1 MFEVITFGSATWD
14 IYLKL
19 EKDQIIKSDKVPS
32 GTAVGFDLGAKI
44 DISDMYFSFGGG
56 GMNTAHTFKKQGFK
70 VAYCGSVGSDI
81 PGKEIIAEME
91 QEGIGTEF
99 IQKNEKPTN
108 NSVILLTSDTERTVL
123 AYRGASEELN
133 KEEILWGDMS
143 PSWFYLAPL
152 SGKLKD
158 LTEDIVDFAKKN
170 KIKVA
175 INLGNS
181 QILLGKEKL
190 EPILKKADVLLLN
203 LEEASLL
210 TGIDKKDEMGIM
222 RELNSLHPGIN
233 SVTKGPDGVLISE
246 QDVLIEASS
255 CKVKVVDKT
264 GAGDAFG
271 SGFIS
276 GLIKS
281 NMDLE
286 WAIKLGIAN
295 SLSCIQTRGAV
306 NGLLEGSDDFMK
318 VGEKIKIERK
328 KII

>member
-1 MFEVITFGSATWD
+1 MFEIITFGSATWD

-19 EKDQIIKSDKVPS
+19 AKEQIIKSDKVPS

-44 DISDMYFSFGGG
+44 DIEEMYFSFGGG
-56 GMNTAHTFKKQGFK
+56 GMNTAHTFKKQGFT

-81 PGKEIIAEME
+81 PGKEIVAEMKST
-91 QEGIGTEF
+91 GIGTDF

-123 AYRGASEELN
+123 AYRGASEDLR
-133 KEEILWGDMS
+133 KEEIIWGDMS

-152 SGKLKD
+152 SGKLSV
-158 LTEDIVDFAKKN
+158 LTEDIIDFGKKN
-170 KIKVA
+170 KIKIA

-181 QILLGKEKL
+181 QIALGKEKL
-190 EPILKKADVLLLN
+190 EPMLKKVDVLLLN

-210 TGIDKKDEMGIM
+210 TGVDKKDEMGIM

-233 SVTKGPDGVLISE
+233 TVTKGPEGVLVSQEDIVF
-246 QDVLIEASS
+246 DAASF
-255 CKVKVVDKT
+255 KVKVIDKT

-281 NMDLE
+281 NMDVE

-295 SLSCIQTRGAV
+295 SVSCIQTRGAI
-306 NGLLEGSDDFMK
+306 NGLLEGSNDLEKM
-318 VGEKIKIERK
+318 GEKIKIERK

>member
-1 MFEVITFGSATWD
+1 MFEIITFGSATWD
-14 IYLKL
+14 IYLKM
-19 EKDQIIKSDKVPS
+19 EKDQLFKTDKVPS
-32 GTAVGFDLGAKI
+32 GAAVGFDLGAKI
-44 DISDMYFSFGGG
+44 DINDMYFSFGGG
-56 GMNTAHTFKKQGFK
+56 GMNTAHTFKKQGFG

-81 PGKEIIAEME
+81 PGKEIISEME
-91 QEGIGTEF
+91 SMGIGTEF

-108 NSVILLTSDTERTVL
+108 NSIILLSPDNERTVL
-123 AYRGASEELN
+123 AYRGASEDLN
-133 KEEILWGDMS
+133 KEEILWGAMS

-152 SGKLKD
+152 SGKLSS

-181 QILLGKEKL
+181 QIILGKEKL

-203 LEEASLL
+203 LEEAALL
-210 TGIDKKDEMGIM
+210 TGVDKKDEMGIM
-222 RELNSLHPGIN
+222 RELNSIHPGIN
-233 SVTKGPDGVLISE
+233 TVTKGPEGVLVSE
-246 QDVLIEASS
+246 EDVLIEASS
-255 CKVKVVDKT
+255 YKVKVVDKT

-295 SLSCIQTRGAV
+295 SISCIQIRGAV
-306 NGLLEGSDDFMK
+306 NGLLEGSNDIEK
-318 VGEKIKIERK
+318 IGEKIKIERK

>member
-1 MFEVITFGSATWD
+1 MFEIITFGSATWD
-14 IYLKL
+14 IYLKM
-19 EKDQIIKSDKVPS
+19 EKEHLLKTDKVNS
-32 GTAVGFDLGAKI
+32 GVAVGFDLGAKI
-44 DISDMYFSFGGG
+44 DINDMYFSFGGG
-56 GMNTAHTFKKQGFK
+56 GMNTAQTFKKQGFS

-81 PGKEIIAEME
+81 PGKEIISEME
-91 QEGIGTEF
+91 SRGIGTEF

-108 NSVILLTSDTERTVL
+108 NSIILLSPDNERTVL
-123 AYRGASEELN
+123 AYRGASEDLN

-152 SGKLKD
+152 SGKLSD

-175 INLGNS
+175 VNLGNS
-181 QILLGKEKL
+181 QIVLGKEKL
-190 EPILKKADVLLLN
+190 EPIIKKADVLLLN
-203 LEEASLL
+203 LEEAALL
-210 TGIDKKDEMGIM
+210 TGVDKKDEMGIM
-222 RELNSLHPGIN
+222 RELNSIHPGIN
-233 SVTKGPDGVLISE
+233 TVTKGPDGVLVSE

-295 SLSCIQTRGAV
+295 SVSCIQIRGAV
-306 NGLLEGSDDFMK
+306 NGLLEGSDDFLK
-318 VGEKIKIERK
+318 IGDKIKIERK

>member
-1 MFEVITFGSATWD
+1 MFEIITFGSATWD
-14 IYLKL
+14 IYLKM
-19 EKDQIIKSDKVPS
+19 EKEQLLKTDKVPS
-32 GTAVGFDLGAKI
+32 GTAVGFDLGAKV
-44 DISDMYFSFGGG
+44 DINDMYFSFGGG

-91 QEGIGTEF
+91 GMGIGTEF

-108 NSVILLTSDTERTVL
+108 NSIILLTSDNERTVL
-123 AYRGASEELN
+123 AYRGASEDLN

-152 SGKLKD
+152 SGKLRE

-181 QILLGKEKL
+181 QIVLGKEKL

-210 TGIDKKDEMGIM
+210 TGVDKKDEMGIM

-233 SVTKGPDGVLISE
+233 TVTKGPEGVLVSE
-246 QDVLIEASS
+246 EDVLIEASS
-255 CKVKVVDKT
+255 YKVKVVDKT

-281 NMDLE
+281 NMDVE

-295 SLSCIQTRGAV
+295 STSCIQIRGAI
-306 NGLLEGSDDFMK
+306 NGLLEGSNDIEK
-318 VGEKIKIERK
+318 IGEKIKIERK

>member
-1 MFEVITFGSATWD
+1 MFDIITFGSATWD
-14 IYLKL
+14 IYLKI
-19 EKDQIIKSDKVPS
+19 EKEQVIKSDKVPS
-32 GTAVGFDLGAKI
+32 GTAVGLDLGAKI
-44 DISDMYFSFGGG
+44 DINDMYFSFGGG
-56 GMNTAHTFKKQGFK
+56 GLNSAHTFKKQGFK

-81 PGKEIIAEME
+81 PGKEVIAELE
-91 QEGIGTEF
+91 SVGIGTQF

-108 NSVILLTSDTERTVL
+108 NSIILITPDNERTVL
-123 AYRGASEELN
+123 AYRGASEDLN

-143 PSWFYLAPL
+143 PSWFYLGPL

-181 QILLGKEKL
+181 QIALGKEKL
-190 EPILKKADVLLLN
+190 DAILKKVDVLLLN
-203 LEEASLL
+203 LDEASLL
-210 TGIDKKDEMGIM
+210 TGVDKKDEMGIM
-222 RELNSLHPGIN
+222 RELNSIHPGIN
-233 SVTKGPDGVLISE
+233 TVTKGPEGVLVGE
-246 QDVLIEASS
+246 QDVLIEAFP

-271 SGFIS
+271 SGFVC

-281 NMDLE
+281 NMDVE
-286 WAIKLGIAN
+286 WATKLGVAN
-295 SLSCIQTRGAV
+295 SSSCIRVKGAI
-306 NGLLEGSDDFMK
+306 NGLLEGKEDMVK
-318 VGEKIKIERK
+318 MGEKIKIERK

>member
-1 MFEVITFGSATWD
+1 MFDIITFGSATWD
-14 IYLKL
+14 IYLKM
-19 EKDQIIKSDKVPS
+19 EKDHLFKTDKVPS
-32 GTAVGFDLGAKI
+32 GAAVGFDLGAKI
-44 DISDMYFSFGGG
+44 DINDMYFSFGGG
-56 GMNTAHTFKKQGFK
+56 GMNTAHTFKKQGFG

-81 PGKEIIAEME
+81 PGKEIISEME
-91 QEGIGTEF
+91 KMGIGTEF
-99 IQKNEKPTN
+99 VQKNEKPTN
-108 NSVILLTSDTERTVL
+108 NSIILLSPDNERTVL
-123 AYRGASEELN
+123 AYRGASEDLN

-152 SGKLKD
+152 SGKLSS

-181 QILLGKEKL
+181 QIILGKEKL

-203 LEEASLL
+203 LEEAALL
-210 TGIDKKDEMGIM
+210 TGVDKKDEMGIM
-222 RELNSLHPGIN
+222 RELNSIHPGIN
-233 SVTKGPDGVLISE
+233 TVTKGPEGVLVSE
-246 QDVLIEASS
+246 EDILIEASS
-255 CKVKVVDKT
+255 YKVKVVDKT

-271 SGFIS
+271 AGFIS

-281 NMDLE
+281 NMDVE

-295 SLSCIQTRGAV
+295 SISCIQIRGAI
-306 NGLLEGSDDFMK
+306 NGLLEGSNDIEK
-318 VGEKIKIERK
+318 IGEKIKIERK

>member
-1 MFEVITFGSATWD
+1 MFEIITFGSATWD
-14 IYLKL
+14 IYLKM
-19 EKDQIIKSDKVPS
+19 EKEQLLKTDKVPS
-32 GTAVGFDLGAKI
+32 GTAVGFDLGAKV
-44 DISDMYFSFGGG
+44 DINDMYFSFGGG

-91 QEGIGTEF
+91 GMGIGTEF

-108 NSVILLTSDTERTVL
+108 NSIILLTSDNERTVL
-123 AYRGASEELN
+123 AYRGASEDLN

-152 SGKLKD
+152 SGKLRE

-181 QILLGKEKL
+181 QIVLGKEKL

-210 TGIDKKDEMGIM
+210 TGVDKKDEMGIM

-233 SVTKGPDGVLISE
+233 TVTKGPEGVLVSE
-246 QDVLIEASS
+246 EDVLIEASS
-255 CKVKVVDKT
+255 YKVKVVDKT

-281 NMDLE
+281 NMDVE

-295 SLSCIQTRGAV
+295 SISCIQIRGAI
-306 NGLLEGSDDFMK
+306 NGLLEGSDDLIK
-318 VGEKIKIERK
+318 IGDKIKIERK

>member
-1 MFEVITFGSATWD
+1 MFEIITFGSATWD
-14 IYLKL
+14 IYLKT
-19 EKDQIIKSDKVPS
+19 EKEHVLKSVKVPS
-32 GTAVGFDLGAKI
+32 GTAIGFDLGAKI
-44 DISDMYFSFGGG
+44 DINDMYFSFGGG
-56 GMNTAHTFKKQGFK
+56 GMNSAHTFKKQGFA

-91 QEGIGTEF
+91 EAGIGTEF

-108 NSVILLTSDTERTVL
+108 NSVILLSSDNERTVL
-123 AYRGASEELN
+123 AYRGASEDLN

-152 SGKLKD
+152 SGKLSS

-181 QILLGKEKL
+181 QIILGKEKL

-203 LEEASLL
+203 IDEASLL
-210 TGIDKKDEMGIM
+210 TGVDKKDEMGIM

-233 SVTKGPDGVLISE
+233 TVTKGPEGVLVSE
-246 QDVLIEASS
+246 EDVLIEASS

-295 SLSCIQTRGAV
+295 SVSCIQTRGAV
-306 NGLLEGSDDFMK
+306 NGLLEGSNDFMK
-318 VGEKIKIERK
+318 IGEKIKIERK

>member
-1 MFEVITFGSATWD
+1 MFDIITFGSATWD
-14 IYLKL
+14 IFLKIDKKNTL
-19 EKDQIIKSDKVPS
+19 KSDKFPS
-32 GTAVGFDLGAKI
+32 GLGVAFDLGAKI
-44 DISDMYFSFGGG
+44 DIDDMYFSFGGG
-56 GMNTAHTFKKQGFK
+56 GMNTAFTFKKQGFN
-70 VAYCGSVGSDI
+70 VAYCGSVGNDI

-91 QEGIGTEF
+91 KVGIGTEF

-108 NSVILLTSDTERTVL
+108 NSVILNTSEEERTVL
-123 AYRGASEELN
+123 AYRGASELLN

-152 SGKLKD
+152 SGKLSS

-181 QILLGKEKL
+181 QIVLGKEKL

-210 TGIDKKDEMGIM
+210 TETDSKDEMGLM
-222 RELNSLHPGIN
+222 RELNRIHPGIN
-233 SVTKGPDGVLISE
+233 AVTKGPEGVLVLE
-246 QDVLIEASS
+246 EDVLFEATS

-264 GAGDAFG
+264 GAGDAFA
-271 SGFIS
+271 SAFIS

-281 NMDLE
+281 NMDIE
-286 WAIKLGIAN
+286 WAIRLGIAN
-295 SLSCIQTRGAV
+295 SVSCIKAKGAI
-306 NGLLEGSDDFMK
+306 NGLLEEGIDSK
-318 VGEKIKIERK
+318 KIGEKIKVERT
-328 KII
+328 KIV

>member
-1 MFEVITFGSATWD
+1 MFEIITFGSATWD
-14 IYLKL
+14 IFLKI
-19 EKDQIIKSDKVPS
+19 EKGNVLKNDKLPS
-32 GTAVGFDLGAKI
+32 GIGVTFDLGAKI
-44 DISDMYFSFGGG
+44 DINDMYFSFGGG
-56 GMNTAHTFKKQGFK
+56 GMNTAFTFKNQGFN
-70 VAYCGSVGSDI
+70 VAYCGSVGNDI

-91 QEGIGTEF
+91 KNGIGTEF
-99 IQKNEKPTN
+99 IQRNDKPTN
-108 NSVILLTSDTERTVL
+108 NSVILNTSEDDRTVL
-123 AYRGASEELN
+123 AFRGASELLD

-152 SGKLKD
+152 SGKLSS

-181 QILLGKEKL
+181 QIALGKEKL

-203 LEEASLL
+203 LEEAAAL
-210 TGIDKKDEMGIM
+210 TGVDKKDEMGIM
-222 RELNSLHPGIN
+222 RELNSIHPGIN
-233 SVTKGPDGVLISE
+233 AVTKGPEGVLVSE
-246 QDVLIEASS
+246 QDVLFEASS

-271 SGFIS
+271 SAFVS

-281 NMDLE
+281 NMDVE
-286 WAIKLGIAN
+286 WAIRLGIAN
-295 SLSCIQTRGAV
+295 STSCIKIRGAI
-306 NGLLEGSDDFMK
+306 NGLLEDGVDPKK
-318 VGEKIKIERK
+318 VRDKIKIERT

>member
-1 MFEVITFGSATWD
+1 MFEIITFGSATWD

-19 EKDQIIKSDKVPS
+19 EKEHLIKSDKVVS

-44 DISDMYFSFGGG
+44 DINDMYFSFGGG

-81 PGKEIIAEME
+81 PGKEIISEME
-91 QEGIGTEF
+91 SRGIGTEF

-108 NSVILLTSDTERTVL
+108 NSIILLSPDNERTVL
-123 AYRGASEELN
+123 AYRGASEDLN
-133 KEEILWGDMS
+133 KEEILWGAMS

-152 SGKLKD
+152 SGKLSS

-181 QILLGKEKL
+181 QIALGKEKL
-190 EPILKKADVLLLN
+190 EPMLKKADVLLLN

-210 TGIDKKDEMGIM
+210 TGVDKKDEMGIM
-222 RELNSLHPGIN
+222 RELNSIHPGIN
-233 SVTKGPDGVLISE
+233 TVTKGPEGVLVSE
-246 QDVLIEASS
+246 EDVLIEASS

-271 SGFIS
+271 SGFIA

-295 SLSCIQTRGAV
+295 SVSCIQVRGAV
-306 NGLLEGSDDFMK
+306 NGLLEESDFTKFED
-318 VGEKIKIERK
+318 KIKIERK